1 MLQRRTA
8 RFACRCA
15 VHCCR
20 TNGKIYLK
28 PERTI
33 NGNNHGWYKGLAF
46 AVIPPPPSASS
57 WWRNILSHC
66 LPISSLPTY
75 LADLKPLGKSIPTA
89 AETLHPTLFTSKCFI
104 IRYIRNVGYV
114 STLHSPYICHTQ
126 DVPWNL
132 EIGIINHF
140 FTINEENYPKLCREN
155 AG

>member
-104 IRYIRNVGYV
+104 IRYIRNVG
-114 STLHSPYICHTQ
+114 SEGTLHSVTYRLSTSKTQIMQGVGCCASWRIYIQCE
-126 DVPWNL
+126 DILFVD
-132 EIGIINHF
+132 EV
-140 FTINEENYPKLCREN
+140 
-155 AG
+155 

>member
-1 MLQRRTA
+1 MLVVLQCYRDAPHALRVGA
-8 RFACRCA
+8 LCI
-15 VHCCR
+15 CCR

-104 IRYIRNVGYV
+104 IRYIRNVG
-114 STLHSPYICHTQ
+114 SEGTLHSVTYRLSTSKTQ
-126 DVPWNL
+126 
-132 EIGIINHF
+132 IM
-140 FTINEENYPKLCREN
+140 
-155 AG
+155 

>member
-1 MLQRRTA
+1 MAHEKFAKASYKSNKYLLSYNATETHRTL
-8 RFACRCA
+8 CVSVRCA
-15 VHCCR
+15 YVAER
-20 TNGKIYLK
+20 MGLYIKPKRTTNG
-28 PERTI
+28 
-33 NGNNHGWYKGLAF
+33 NSHGWYKGLAF

-114 STLHSPYICHTQ
+114 STLHSPYICHT
-126 DVPWNL
+126 
-132 EIGIINHF
+132 
-140 FTINEENYPKLCREN
+140 
-155 AG
+155 